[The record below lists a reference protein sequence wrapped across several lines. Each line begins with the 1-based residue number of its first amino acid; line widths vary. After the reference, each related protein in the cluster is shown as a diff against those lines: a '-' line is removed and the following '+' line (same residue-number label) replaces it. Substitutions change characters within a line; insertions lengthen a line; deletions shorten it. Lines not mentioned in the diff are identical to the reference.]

1 MTASDGRVFPLWLW
15 GLWALTLGSC
25 QGVDTGRP
33 EPGPEQRLEDNLLA
47 KAPSPRIPVAAWLGP
62 ELRRGMPPAEA
73 ESRASVRYLGLD
85 VSPAE
90 AAPGQTLT
98 LTHYWQVLAP
108 LAGWKLFVHLGGPG
122 NLGFLNADH
131 IPVGG
136 NHPVDR
142 WLPGQLVRDEHRVT
156 LPASFRQ
163 PELLVHVGLWR
174 EQGGRMKIVGP
185 QDGEDR
191 LLAARIPVRG
201 VPVPPPLPRLVAVRA
216 TGPIQADGELDEPV
230 WKLAPPSAP
239 FVAPGNGAALPWST
253 RVQAAWDD
261 QALYL
266 AFDCPDTDVW
276 GAFTRRD
283 EPLWTQEAVEA
294 FLDAD
299 GDGQEYIELQA
310 SPRGVVF
317 DSYLPGHRR
326 NQDDWNAELRV
337 GVKVRGTLDARGDQD
352 QGWRVEL
359 AVPWQDAQ
367 GRSPDPLR
375 TPPLPG
381 DVWRANFFR
390 LDANQGEPPRAGAW
404 SPPLVGDFHALPRFG
419 QLVFQITPRE

>member
-1 MTASDGRVFPLWLW
+1 MVASCARVVPGRICAL
-15 GLWALTLGSC
+15 GLLALGSC

-33 EPGPEQRLEDNLLA
+33 EPGPEQRLEDNLLT

-62 ELRRGMPPAEA
+62 ELRRGMSPAEA
-73 ESRASVRYLGLD
+73 EPQASVRYLGLD

-90 AAPGQTLT
+90 AAPGQSLT
-98 LTHYWQVLAP
+98 LTHYWQVRSP
-108 LAGWKLFVHLGGPG
+108 LTGWKLFVHLSGPG
-122 NLGFLNADH
+122 NLGFQNADH

-142 WLPGQLVRDEHRVT
+142 WLPGQIVRDEHRVT

-163 PELLVHVGLWR
+163 PELLIYVGLWR

-191 LLAARIPVRG
+191 LLAARVPVRG
-201 VPVPPPLPRLVAVRA
+201 VPAPQPVPRLVAVR
-216 TGPIQADGELDEPV
+216 TQDPVRVDGVLDDPV
-230 WKLAPPSAP
+230 WKVAPPSAP
-239 FVAPGNGAALPWST
+239 FVAPGDGAALPWVT

-261 QALYL
+261 EALYL
-266 AFDCPDTDVW
+266 AWDCPDPDVW
-276 GAFTRRD
+276 SAYTQRD

-299 GDGQEYIELQA
+299 GDGQEYVELQVNPNA
-310 SPRGVVF
+310 ALF
-317 DSYLPGHRR
+317 DSYLPGHRQ
-326 NQDDWNAELRV
+326 NQNDWNADLRV
-337 GVKVRGTLDARGDQD
+337 GVKVRGTLADRTDQD
-352 QGWRVEL
+352 QGWSVEL
-359 AVPWQDAQ
+359 AVPWKDAQ
-367 GRSPDPLR
+367 GRSTEPVR

-390 LDANQGEPPRAGAW
+390 LDANQGQPPRAGAW

-419 QLVFQITPRE
+419 QLVFQITPPG